1 MRTALSGLVAAWA
14 NRVLLGLALV
24 LAGAGAGTAQPAIA
38 RQDIAVI
45 FLHGRLGSPAY
56 LAPLLQALRADGYRA
71 ETPVMS
77 WSRSRAF
84 DSTVEESMVEV
95 DTIAAKLRA
104 QGARRVVV
112 AGHSLGG
119 AAALRYGAT
128 RQGVDALVLVA
139 ASWNPAGPG
148 WQRVVGESVAR
159 ARAAIDAGRDRA
171 TDTYQ
176 YVAND
181 GSAAPVVAVARGFHD
196 FNRSDSPMGVPANAR
211 AFTRTLPVLW
221 LSADADSRSA
231 RDTAAKA
238 FAALPRHPRSRQDTI
253 TSSHSAAATAAIP
266 AITAWLDQA
275 WR

>member
-14 NRVLLGLALV
+14 NRMLLGLALV
-24 LAGAGAGTAQPAIA
+24 LAGAGAGTAQPVIA
-38 RQDIAVI
+38 RQDVAVI

>member
-1 MRTALSGLVAAWA
+1 MRPGLCSLVVCWS
-14 NRVLLGLALV
+14 RSVVLCLTFL
-24 LAGAGAGTAQPAIA
+24 LAGTGTTTAQPAVA
-38 RQDIAVI
+38 RQDVAVI

-56 LAPLLQALRADGYRA
+56 LAPLLQALRAEGYRA

-77 WSRSRAF
+77 WSRARAF
-84 DSTVEESMVEV
+84 DSTVEESMAEV
-95 DTIAAKLRA
+95 DAIAAKLRA
-104 QGARRVVV
+104 QGARRLVV

-128 RQGVDALVLVA
+128 RPHVDALVLVA
-139 ASWNPAGPG
+139 ASWNPAALG

-181 GSAAPVVAVARGFHD
+181 GSAATVVAVARGFYD
-196 FNRSDSPMGVPANAR
+196 FNRSDSPIGVPASAR
-211 AFTRTLPVLW
+211 VSTRARPVLW
-221 LSADADSRSA
+221 LSASADSQPV

-238 FAALPRHPRSRQDTI
+238 FAALPTI
-253 TSSHSAAATAAIP
+253 S
-266 AITAWLDQA
+266 AWLDQA